1 MGFNHCYLTNI
12 LDLQRNLDNVG
23 LEKFIKTYRSYD
35 ALTGPSECFEF
46 IEEKIKEYEKVI
58 SDSDIDIG
66 DVELQKGNT

>member
-1 MGFNHCYLTNI
+1 MGFNHCYLTSVK
-12 LDLQRNLDNVG
+12 DLERHIDNVG

-58 SDSDIDIG
+58 SDINDMD
-66 DVELQKGNT
+66 LC